1 MQTEQAATRAFG
13 ERLPLATQYAQILTT
28 VGVERGLI
36 GPREVDRIWDRH
48 VLNCVVVQEL
58 IEIGADVVDVGSGA
72 GLPGIPLA
80 IARPD
85 LRVTLV
91 EPLLRRATFLEETI
105 LLLGLDVTVH
115 RGRAEE
121 GTTHVAVGEADVV
134 VSRAVAPLGKLMGW
148 CLPLARV
155 DGRVLALKGRSA
167 AEEIDRDRSSI
178 ARVGGG
184 SLVVRECGVGLLT
197 QATTVVEAVR
207 VAGGRR
213 RR

>member
-1 MQTEQAATRAFG
+1 
-13 ERLPLATQYAQILTT
+13 
-28 VGVERGLI
+28 
-36 GPREVDRIWDRH
+36 
-48 VLNCVVVQEL
+48 
-58 IEIGADVVDVGSGA
+58 
-72 GLPGIPLA
+72 
-80 IARPD
+80 
-85 LRVTLV
+85 
-91 EPLLRRATFLEETI
+91 
-105 LLLGLDVTVH
+105 TVH

-121 GTTHVAVGEADVV
+121 GTTHAAVGEADVV